1 MFCTEA
7 LSALAAPA
15 DVGGG
20 FGAQARKQDEHPE
33 IAAFHEEVRNTS
45 MEMVQARIP
54 AKIIEV
60 HALYKVH
67 QPLGRLWWSP
77 CVSSPG
83 LVIVRVRVSCGCVGS
98 DHAT

>member
-1 MFCTEA
+1 VPRWFTT
-7 LSALAAPA
+7 
-15 DVGGG
+15 GGG
-20 FGAQARKQDEHPE
+20 FAAQARKQDEHPE

-67 QPLGRLWWSP
+67 QPKATVVEFVCLIPGSRGR
-77 CVSSPG
+77 
-83 LVIVRVRVSCGCVGS
+83 VRVRVVRLRRFEPRRNWYPR
-98 DHAT
+98 